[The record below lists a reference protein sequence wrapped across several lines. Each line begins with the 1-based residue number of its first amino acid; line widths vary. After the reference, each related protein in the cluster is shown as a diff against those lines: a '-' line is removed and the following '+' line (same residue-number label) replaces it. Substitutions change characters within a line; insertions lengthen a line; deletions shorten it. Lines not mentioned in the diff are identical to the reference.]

1 LDDYDYTE
9 EQFWESEA
17 QALRSFLDHL
27 KVLKINAFA
36 SASRKSAIIAT
47 RFLLKHGNVLQEVTL
62 SSGFRKWKEELING
76 FPHVQIS
83 IN

>member
-1 LDDYDYTE
+1 LDNSGYTE

-27 KVLKINAFA
+27 KILKIDSIGSFE
-36 SASRKSAIIAT
+36 SAIIAT
-47 RFLLKHGNVLQEVTL
+47 RFMLKHGSALQDVTL
-62 SSGFRKWKEELING
+62 GSGFRKWREELING
-76 FPHVQIS
+76 FPHVRIS